1 MCAVVETLAVS
12 RNNGEGSVSV
22 VTVSFNT
29 IELTAL
35 LLWSLHRILD
45 DHVEV
50 LVVENGSSDGSRQLL
65 EEASEAGL
73 CRLLANDQNTH
84 HGPALNQAIGALVEQ
99 PTPPRYVWIL
109 DSDVVIC
116 RGDVLREAL
125 PIADRSGAAIV
136 GERHWDQWKEV
147 HRFELYSL
155 LIDPVQVWRPGAPTF
170 LDDGD
175 PSFDL
180 LAASQQAGQATEDFP
195 FAADGYLIHRGRA
208 SLAGVVASDDRS
220 HPLYEWAVDHH
231 EPHFGGIPGARERY
245 ETIRT
250 RFRSE
255 VGSVDAPSLIAA
267 CQSASP

>member
-1 MCAVVETLAVS
+1 MS
-12 RNNGEGSVSV
+12 SSSSEGGVSV

-73 CRLLANDQNTH
+73 CRLFANDENTH

-99 PTPPRYVWIL
+99 PTLPRYVWIL

-125 PIADRSGAAIV
+125 PVADRSGAAIV
-136 GERHWDQWKEV
+136 GERHWDQWKQV

-155 LIDPVQVWRPGAPTF
+155 LIDPAQVWRPGAPTF
-170 LDDGD
+170 RDDGD

-180 LAASQQAGQATEDFP
+180 LVASQQAGQSAEDFA

-208 SLAGVVASDDRS
+208 SLAGVVVSDDRS

-231 EPHFGGIPGARERY
+231 EPHFGGIHGARERY
-245 ETIRT
+245 EKILT
-250 RFRSE
+250 RFRAE
-255 VGSVDAPSLIAA
+255 VGLLDASSLIAA
-267 CQSASP
+267 CQLTSS